1 MSLSLNDQEWIEA
14 LSYKYH
20 DANVVRLA
28 YVNND
33 LTASLSNDERD
44 KLWNQEEAEDTGYP
58 EGTPEEEIKK
68 KDDEIAKKANE
79 ETEEANTVA
88 KRRGTRLL
96 IHGNGFMKNVS
107 LMVRCT

>member
-1 MSLSLNDQEWIEA
+1 MPPFQWLFGDEELSEEQKAAIQIQAQKPIKLSLSLNDQEWIEA
-14 LSYKYH
+14 LKYKYH

-33 LTASLSNDERD
+33 LTASLSNEERD

-68 KDDEIAKKANE
+68 KDDEA
-79 ETEEANTVA
+79 
-88 KRRGTRLL
+88 
-96 IHGNGFMKNVS
+96 
-107 LMVRCT
+107 